1 MLIACMARH
10 DAKWW
15 ADRLEEVTKGESARD
30 VATRYGV
37 REKTLIWWRS
47 ELERRSRK
55 KPRPRLLPVVVAA
68 EPRANLRSEAEGS
81 MFVEIEFAGL
91 RMSMRGAVSPE
102 HLAAIVKASARE
114 C

>member
-1 MLIACMARH
+1 MARH

-15 ADRLEEVTKGESARD
+15 ADRLEKVTRGESTRD

-55 KPRPRLLPVVVAA
+55 KPRPRLLPFVGEA
-68 EPRANLRSEAEGS
+68 EPRANLRSDAEGS
-81 MFVEIEFAGL
+81 MFVEIECAGL
-91 RMSMRGAVSPE
+91 RM
-102 HLAAIVKASARE
+102 
-114 C
+114 